1 MSSSTRAALL
11 LGLAALILASA
22 PAAARTR
29 IATGQDLYAACR
41 VLADFIL
48 NPRGETPRA
57 GLYCRQYIAGY
68 FSAARHVRE
77 SGEARK
83 ALDLPLATG
92 ECTPVD
98 GPQSWD
104 QLARKIVH
112 EAEWRPALLDKP
124 AFELA
129 RAAFGDKP
137 PC

>member
-29 IATGQDLYAACR
+29 IATGRDLYAACQ
-41 VLADFIL
+41 VLADYIL
-48 NPRGETPRA
+48 DPKGGTPRA

-68 FSAARHVRE
+68 FSAARQVRQN
-77 SGEARK
+77 GDTTK
-83 ALDLPLATG
+83 ALDLPLAAG
-92 ECTPVD
+92 ECSAID

-104 QLARKIVH
+104 RLARKIVR